1 MSNAADR
8 TLLPPLI
15 QGLRTEDEFL
25 FAVVGPGEAYC
36 KLLIV
41 IHFTKKMFR
50 NTVNL
55 RCRMIYL
62 VKAIVEEG
70 LRRRDGLRMS
80 RAIKSRFFLALSAFL
95 VVSGAAVSEESPPET
110 GDETPVVFETRIVG
124 DESRS
129 RFVADL
135 TGDAKANVFT
145 LADPYR
151 VVVDMSEV
159 SFRLDEDA
167 GTEGRGLF
175 SAFRFGSISPGR
187 SRIVL
192 DVDGPVRVD
201 KFFVLPPDNGQPA
214 RMVIDIVPTERETF
228 LQASRAYREHQQVE
242 TAARRDRA
250 FGSEADLSDQ
260 RPTIVLDPGHGGIDT
275 GAKGRSGAVE
285 KVLTLEFAKILGE
298 KLKATGRY
306 NVLFTRTTDTFVAL
320 GDRVAYARDHG
331 AALLI
336 SIHANYF
343 RGRSIRGAIIYTAS
357 DKASDRMAAE
367 LAELE
372 NQADTMAGIDISDED
387 QEVVKDILLDLTR
400 RETRN
405 FGTVFAQNLIEE
417 MKETTPM
424 FKKPHQQAGFKVL
437 EAPDVPSAL
446 IELGFVSNA
455 EDEKMLMSDDW
466 RGEASESI
474 VRAIDDFFE
483 TRVAQ
488 RSAQ

>member
-1 MSNAADR
+1 MSGAINSIIALA
-8 TLLPPLI
+8 
-15 QGLRTEDEFL
+15 
-25 FAVVGPGEAYC
+25 FAVSVVVSSAAFGEDSA
-36 KLLIV
+36 
-41 IHFTKKMFR
+41 
-50 NTVNL
+50 
-55 RCRMIYL
+55 
-62 VKAIVEEG
+62 AIV
-70 LRRRDGLRMS
+70 DS
-80 RAIKSRFFLALSAFL
+80 DA
-95 VVSGAAVSEESPPET
+95 
-110 GDETPVVFETRIVG
+110 PVVFETRIIG

-135 TGDAKANVFT
+135 TDDAKANVFT

-151 VVVDMSEV
+151 VIVDMSEV
-159 SFRLDEDA
+159 SFRLDESA

-175 SAFRFGSISPGR
+175 AAFRYGSISPGR

-192 DVDGPVRVD
+192 DVSGPVRVD
-201 KFFVLPPDNGQPA
+201 KFFVLPPKDGQPA
-214 RMVIDIVPTERETF
+214 RMVIDIVPTEREAF
-228 LQASRAYREHQQVE
+228 LEASRAYREHQQVE
-242 TAARRDRA
+242 TAARRDRT

-275 GAKGRSGAVE
+275 GAKGRNGAVE

-298 KLKATGRY
+298 KLKETGRY
-306 NVLFTRTTDTFVAL
+306 NVLFTRTTDTFIAL
-320 GDRVAYARDHG
+320 GDRVAYAREHG
-331 AALLI
+331 AELLI

-367 LAELE
+367 IAELE

-405 FGTVFAQNLIEE
+405 FGTVFAQNLIKE

-474 VRAIDDFFE
+474 VQAIDNFFE
-483 TRVAQ
+483 TRIAQ